1 MIKNMF
7 MRGISFVLIIA
18 IVYILLWSVWKNGD
32 LLARSIQVENPARL
46 EIQVKKVPSAAHW
59 WALPFSLIPDEF
71 PCFRCEFF
79 RGGSNLAFSSHTVQL
94 ASFETV
100 SKVSIDWNKQGEAV
114 VYFDSDPVLKCNAK
128 GFWGST
134 K

>member
-1 MIKNMF
+1 MMKNMVL
-7 MRGISFVLIIA
+7 RGISFFSITAIA
-18 IVYILLWSVWKNGD
+18 YILLWSVWKNGE
-32 LLARSIQVENPARL
+32 LLARSSQAENPARL
-46 EIQVKKVPSAAHW
+46 EIRVKKVPSAAHW
-59 WALPFSLIPDEF
+59 WALPFSFIPDEY

-114 VYFDSDPVLKCNAK
+114 IYFDGDPVLKCNAK